1 MAAYYTSVSRNDV
14 TPLVRFVL
22 DLITTCCC
30 AAVDEISTDVARRSV
45 AEDDVVMQVI
55 GALTYENPS
64 RAQWRKVF
72 CIAAGVET
80 FGCIVFLLFGSGEA
94 QDWHDDAN
102 NA

>member
-1 MAAYYTSVSRNDV
+1 
-14 TPLVRFVL
+14 
-22 DLITTCCC
+22 
-30 AAVDEISTDVARRSV
+30 
-45 AEDDVVMQVI
+45 MQVI
-55 GALTYENPS
+55 GSLTYENPS